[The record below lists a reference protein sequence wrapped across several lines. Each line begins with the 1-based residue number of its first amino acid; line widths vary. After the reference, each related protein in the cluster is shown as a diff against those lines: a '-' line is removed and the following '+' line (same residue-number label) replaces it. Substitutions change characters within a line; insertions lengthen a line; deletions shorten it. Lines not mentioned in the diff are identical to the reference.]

1 MRWSGVVTCAA
12 ATAAL
17 LVQACAAEPAPSAE
31 TVPASSSPSPTEE
44 QPATAAE
51 PDAATGRERRTAPR
65 RDPLAD
71 AVEGLA
77 TGSDEAVL
85 GADISWP
92 QCPRGMGIPER
103 PTQGSPPPVDEARY
117 VVLGLTNGPSFYP
130 NPCLADQVA
139 DVRARGRMAAAYA
152 VASYPEPVRL
162 ARHGD
167 DGPYDGGTRLG
178 ALANTGY
185 AQAQF
190 NLATMADAGLLSP
203 IVWIDVEPVPD
214 FEWSADRE
222 ANAAVIGGLA
232 RGYRD
237 AGLAIGVYSTP
248 YLWDQVVG
256 GLELGVPEWRAAG
269 HTSGA
274 AALATCAPGE
284 DIQGG
289 PAVMG
294 QWVERNRDMNL
305 TCPGVSLELERWF
318 HQY

>member
-1 MRWSGVVTCAA
+1 VAV
-12 ATAAL
+12 ATL
-17 LVQACAAEPAPSAE
+17 LTQACAAEPAPSSE
-31 TVPASSSPSPTEE
+31 PVPAPTSSSTTQDREAPVE
-44 QPATAAE
+44 E
-51 PDAATGRERRTAPR
+51 PDAATGRERRTEPS

-77 TGSDEAVL
+77 PGLDEPVL

-117 VVLGLTNGPSFYP
+117 VILGLTNGPSFYP

-152 VASYPEPVRL
+152 VASFPEPVRL

-167 DGPYDGGTRLG
+167 DGPYDGGDRLG

-185 AQAQF
+185 AQAEF
-190 NLATMADAGLLSP
+190 NVETMNDAGLLSP

-222 ANAAVIGGLA
+222 ANAAVVGGLA

-237 AGLAIGVYSTP
+237 AGYAIGVYSTP
-248 YLWDQVVG
+248 YLWEQVVG
-256 GLELGVPEWRAAG
+256 GVELGVPEWRAAG

-274 AALATCAPGE
+274 AALATCEPDE

-289 PAVMG
+289 EAVLG

>member
-1 MRWSGVVTCAA
+1 MAV
-12 ATAAL
+12 AAL
-17 LVQACAAEPAPSAE
+17 LTQACAAGPAPSSE
-31 TVPASSSPSPTEE
+31 TVPAPSSPS
-44 QPATAAE
+44 TAEDQGVTAGE
-51 PDAATGRERRTAPR
+51 PDAATGRERRTKPT

-77 TGSDEAVL
+77 TGLDEPVL

-103 PTQGSPPPVDEARY
+103 PTQGSPPPADEARY
-117 VVLGLTNGPSFYP
+117 VILGLTNGPSFYP

-152 VASYPEPVRL
+152 VASYPEPARL

-167 DGPYDGGTRLG
+167 DGPYDGGDRLG

-185 AQAQF
+185 AQAEF
-190 NLATMADAGLLSP
+190 NLETMNEAGLLSP

-222 ANAAVIGGLA
+222 ANAAVLGGLA

-237 AGLAIGVYSTP
+237 AGYAIGVYSTP
-248 YLWDQVVG
+248 YLWEQVVG
-256 GLELGVPEWRAAG
+256 DLELGVPEWRAAG
-269 HTSGA
+269 HTSGT

-289 PAVMG
+289 EAVLG

-305 TCPGVSLELERWF
+305 TCPGVSLALERWF